1 MRRRILIADDHPL
14 VREALRMAIAM
25 KFPDLIVQESTAIG
39 PAEQIAKAH
48 DDFALVLLDYQLPDS
63 DGFSGFFRLQHILGR
78 VPIAIVSAHDDDRIV
93 NAARAVGAAGFL
105 SKSKPLD
112 EIASGIEALI
122 GGRIVFPPMAEIPNE
137 WRDMQHRLESLSPS
151 QRRVVALLAGGYL
164 NKQIAAELAVSEA
177 TVKAHLTAIF
187 RKLGVHNR
195 LQAILAIKPLL
206 APDTDA

>member
-1 MRRRILIADDHPL
+1 
-14 VREALRMAIAM
+14 MAIAM
-25 KFPDLIVQESTAIG
+25 KFPNLIVQESTAVG
-39 PAEQIAKAH
+39 PAEQIARAH

-63 DGFSGFFRLQHILGR
+63 DGFSGFFRLQHILSR
-78 VPIAIVSAHDDDRIV
+78 VPIAIVSAHDDHRIV
-93 NAARAVGAAGFL
+93 SAARAVGAAGFL

-122 GGRIVFPPMAEIPNE
+122 GGRIVFPPMAEVPNE

-151 QRRVVALLAGGYL
+151 QQRVVALLAGGYL

-206 APDTDA
+206 APDTNA